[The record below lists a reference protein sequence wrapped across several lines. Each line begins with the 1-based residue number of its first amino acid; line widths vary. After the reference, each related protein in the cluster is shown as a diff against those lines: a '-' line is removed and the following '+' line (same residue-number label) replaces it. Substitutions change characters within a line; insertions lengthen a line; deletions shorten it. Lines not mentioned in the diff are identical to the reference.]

1 MLATKSD
8 HADTNGLLEQIAQL
22 CAAHGAHWQP
32 ELQVEVR
39 QGSLRLLAP
48 PGTSGELI
56 TMPTALL
63 VPIAGARWAESTE
76 ELQLLEPPALAS
88 AVQKDLLQLH
98 IALYNATGKLRWWSQ
113 QHPARL
119 VEASA
124 AIADVVASLKPANR
138 QEPKERSAA
147 EGFLATR
154 SFGWKPSPDQ
164 EDHVPV
170 LMPLIDLLNHHHR
183 GAPFRISDGAMRI
196 QADQAG
202 SSECFAHYGHRRDV
216 LDLALHY
223 GYCDHSTPFAHSAP
237 LEIAVDGVGHIR
249 VEHQGQRAP
258 LHPFDPP
265 RVTLE
270 ADGLRLSHLCCH
282 LEHPARVS
290 TMLRL
295 ALKGSL
301 KRRGHTEQVAA
312 RLAEQ
317 GLQAVAAANI
327 SLLDQLRHATEASQ
341 HPGAAILAA
350 AAQRQAAII
359 SAVI

>member
-1 MLATKSD
+1 MKLAIASD
-8 HADTNGLLEQIAQL
+8 QPATTALLREIAHL
-22 CAAHGAHWQP
+22 CAAHGAQWHPQ
-32 ELQVEVR
+32 LQVEVIE
-39 QGSLRLLAP
+39 GAMRLLAP
-48 PGTSGELI
+48 PETTGALISLPTELLLPIEAAQWSGS
-56 TMPTALL
+56 AD
-63 VPIAGARWAESTE
+63 A
-76 ELQLLEPPALAS
+76 LQLLQPPPAAT
-88 AVQKDLLQLH
+88 AVQRELLQLH
-98 IALYNATGKLRWWSQ
+98 VELYNATGKLPWWSS

-119 VEASA
+119 VAASA
-124 AIADVVASLKPANR
+124 HVAAALAPLKPGHGA
-138 QEPKERSAA
+138 KLERSAA

-164 EDHVPV
+164 GDRGPV
-170 LMPLIDLLNHHHR
+170 LMPLIDLLNHHHM
-183 GAPFRISDGAMRI
+183 GAPYAISDGAMRI
-196 QADQAG
+196 KAAQAG
-202 SSECFAHYGHRRDV
+202 GCECFAHYGHRRDV

-223 GYCDHSTPFAHSAP
+223 GHCDHSTPFAHSAP
-237 LEIAVDGVGHIR
+237 LEITVEGVGTIR

-265 RVTLE
+265 HVTLE
-270 ADGLRLSHLCCH
+270 ADGLRISHLCCH
-282 LEHPARVS
+282 LEHPARVR

-295 ALKGSL
+295 ALQGSL

-350 AAQRQAAII
+350 ATQRQGAII